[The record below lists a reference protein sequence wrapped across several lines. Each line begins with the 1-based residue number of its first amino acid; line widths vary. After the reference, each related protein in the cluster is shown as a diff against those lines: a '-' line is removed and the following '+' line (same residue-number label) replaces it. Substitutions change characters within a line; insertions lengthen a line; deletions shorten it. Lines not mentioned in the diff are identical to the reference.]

1 MMIQN
6 VCIKLVSDSSSAPQL
21 LSLHNA
27 TAGKGN
33 IHPETQ
39 EARDMR
45 GIIVPKNA
53 IPLSTLEKNKTLSTP
68 AQKQTAQKFHNA
80 LAEATVLRQDKT
92 IQATP
97 DCPPTTKTYTIQ
109 QGDTLSEIVAN
120 ESKKL
125 GHKYPTRDLYNM
137 VKQVANLNHLNNP
150 NTIISGQKLDLTN
163 ITQSQ
168 PASEAKFIPES
179 LITTTPPP
187 DLPIPTK
194 LQAPVSGKITSLF
207 GMRNHP
213 VMGET
218 LHHDGIDISQPT
230 GTPVKPLTSGVVT
243 FSGNDGGYGLMVEID
258 HGNGLTSRY
267 AHLSKLL
274 VHKGEQINPSQPLG
288 QVGQTGLTT
297 GPHLHLEIHRQN
309 TAIDP
314 LTVLNRQQIEANILI
329 AEAQT
334 PHRL

>member
-1 MMIQN
+1 
-6 VCIKLVSDSSSAPQL
+6 
-21 LSLHNA
+21 
-27 TAGKGN
+27 
-33 IHPETQ
+33 
-39 EARDMR
+39 MR
-45 GIIVPKNA
+45 GIVVPKNA
-53 IPLSTLEKNKTLSTP
+53 IPLSTLEKNKALSTP
-68 AQKQTAQKFHNA
+68 AQKQTAQKFHTA
-80 LAEATVLRQDKT
+80 LAEATKLHQDKT
-92 IQATP
+92 VQAP
-97 DCPPTTKTYTIQ
+97 QDCPPPKKTYTIQ
-109 QGDTLSEIVAN
+109 QGDTLSEIVAK

-125 GHKYPTRDLYNM
+125 GQKYPKRDLYNM
-137 VKQVANLNHLNNP
+137 VKQVAGLNHLANP
-150 NTIISGQKLDLTN
+150 NNILPGQKLDLTSL
-163 ITQSQ
+163 TQPQ
-168 PASEAKFIPES
+168 PASKSASSFVPES
-179 LITTTPPP
+179 IVTTINAP
-187 DLPIPTK
+187 DLPLPGKI
-194 LQAPVSGKITSLF
+194 QAPVSGKITSLF

-243 FSGNDGGYGLMVEID
+243 FAGNEGGYGLMVEID

-314 LTVLNRQQIEANILI
+314 LTVLNRQQIETDILI

-334 PHRL
+334 PYRL

>member
-1 MMIQN
+1 
-6 VCIKLVSDSSSAPQL
+6 
-21 LSLHNA
+21 
-27 TAGKGN
+27 
-33 IHPETQ
+33 
-39 EARDMR
+39 MR
-45 GIIVPKNA
+45 AIVVPKNA
-53 IPLSTLEKNKTLSTP
+53 TPLSTLEKNKKPSTP

-80 LAEATVLRQDKT
+80 LTEATKLHQDST

-97 DCPPTTKTYTIQ
+97 DCPPPTKAYTIQ

-125 GHKYPTRDLYNM
+125 GHNYPRHDLYNM
-137 VKQVANLNHLNNP
+137 VKQVANLNHLTNP
-150 NTIISGQKLDLTN
+150 NNILPGQKIDLTS

-168 PASEAKFIPES
+168 PASKSDSSFVPES
-179 LITTTPPP
+179 IVTTTDTP
-187 DLPIPTK
+187 DLPLPVK

-207 GMRNHP
+207 GMRKHP
-213 VMGET
+213 ILGET
-218 LHHDGIDISQPT
+218 LHHDGIDISQPK

-243 FSGNDGGYGLMVEID
+243 FSGHDGGYGLMVEID

-274 VHKGEQINPSQPLG
+274 VHKGEQINPSRTLG

-297 GPHLHLEIHRQN
+297 GPHLHLEIHHQH

-314 LTVLNRQQIEANILI
+314 LTVLNRKQIETTDTLI
-329 AEAQT
+329 AEAQK

>member
-1 MMIQN
+1 
-6 VCIKLVSDSSSAPQL
+6 
-21 LSLHNA
+21 
-27 TAGKGN
+27 
-33 IHPETQ
+33 
-39 EARDMR
+39 MR
-45 GIIVPKNA
+45 GIVVPKNA
-53 IPLSTLEKNKTLSTP
+53 IPLSTLEKNKALSTP
-68 AQKQTAQKFHNA
+68 AKKQTAQKFHTA
-80 LAEATVLRQDKT
+80 LADATRLHQDKT
-92 IQATP
+92 IQAP
-97 DCPPTTKTYTIQ
+97 QDCPPPQKTYTIQ
-109 QGDTLSEIVAN
+109 QGDTLSEIVAK

-125 GHKYPTRDLYNM
+125 GQKYPRHDLYNM
-137 VKQVANLNHLNNP
+137 VKQVADLNHLANP
-150 NTIISGQKLDLTN
+150 NNILPGQKLDLTS

-168 PASEAKFIPES
+168 PASKSASSFVPES
-179 LITTTPPP
+179 IVTTTKTP
-187 DLPIPTK
+187 DLPIPSK
-194 LQAPVSGKITSLF
+194 IQAPVSGKITSLF

-243 FSGNDGGYGLMVEID
+243 FAGNEGGYGLMVEID

-314 LTVLNRQQIEANILI
+314 LTVLNRQQIETDILI
-329 AEAQT
+329 AEAHI

>member
-1 MMIQN
+1 
-6 VCIKLVSDSSSAPQL
+6 
-21 LSLHNA
+21 
-27 TAGKGN
+27 
-33 IHPETQ
+33 
-39 EARDMR
+39 MR
-45 GIIVPKNA
+45 GIVVPQNA
-53 IPLSTLEKNKTLSTP
+53 TPLSTLERKNSPSTP
-68 AQKQTAQKFHNA
+68 GQKQTAQKFHNA
-80 LAEATVLRQDKT
+80 LAEATKLRQDKT
-92 IQATP
+92 IQATQ
-97 DCPPTTKTYTIQ
+97 DCPPPAQTYTIQ

-137 VKQVANLNHLNNP
+137 VKQVASLNHLTNP
-150 NTIISGQKLDLTN
+150 NSILPGQKLDLTSL
-163 ITQSQ
+163 TQSQ
-168 PASEAKFIPES
+168 PASKSDSSKANSSFIPES
-179 LITTTPPP
+179 IVTTTKTP
-187 DLPIPTK
+187 DLPLPGK

-230 GTPVKPLTSGVVT
+230 GTPVKPLTSGIVT

-274 VHKGEQINPSQPLG
+274 VQKGEQINPSQSIG

-314 LTVLNRQQIEANILI
+314 LTVLNRQQIEPDILI
-329 AEAQT
+329 AAAQK
-334 PHRL
+334 PQRL